1 MKALTLLILA
11 TIGGIIGW
19 ITNLLAVKLLF
30 RPFEPINVPVFNWK
44 VQGLIPK
51 RRNEIAV
58 SIGETIEN
66 DLLSI
71 EDIILNLMNEN
82 NKEEIFSV
90 LKNKVNKIISM
101 RLPSIIPYSF
111 KGMIQNYINDII
123 DKEGDKI
130 IGEII
135 QEIIEK
141 GSSSISLSKM
151 IEEKINEFPMDKL
164 EEVVLTISKREL
176 KHIEI
181 LGGVLGFIIGFF
193 QGIIITLL

>member
-193 QGIIITLL
+193 QGIIIILL